1 MKTNKAPFLPFS
13 LLFVI
18 FLLALMSLFITSCSE
33 NSSTPVEEEVPTIQT
48 GIINATLNVNG
59 VNRSYNLYVP
69 ESYNPALPTAL
80 VFNFHGLGS
89 NGFEQMVYGDFRPLA
104 EENGFIIAHPNGTT
118 FLGFT
123 HWNVGGFTEGSPA
136 DDVGFTEAL
145 LTELSATYNIDSQRV
160 YATGMSNGGYMS
172 FLLACQ
178 MNDKFAAI
186 ASVTGT
192 MTIDTYDECVPAAPI
207 PVLQIHGTADQTVSY
222 NGIEAWNKSIPD
234 VLNYWVGVNNCNPTP
249 TINRLVDL
257 NPNDEDFVDHYIYSG
272 GTNGAV
278 VEHYKINNG
287 THSWPGTSVGVA
299 NRTIN
304 ASQLVWEFFSRY
316 NKEGLIQ

>member
-1 MKTNKAPFLPFS
+1 MNNPTSPFPN
-13 LLFVI
+13 I
-18 FLLALMSLFITSCSE
+18 FLNFRLFFIVCIGFILTSCAE
-33 NSSTPVEEEVPTIQT
+33 DSSPIKEEVPTIRT
-48 GIINATLNVNG
+48 GVIEATITVN
-59 VNRSYNLYVP
+59 NTIRSYILYVP
-69 ESYNPALPTAL
+69 TNYTSEASVPL

-89 NGFEQMVYGDFRPLA
+89 NAFEQMVYGDFRNLA
-104 EENGFIIAHPNGTT
+104 DQEGFIVVQPNGTT
-118 FLGFT
+118 FFGLT
-123 HWNVGGFTEGSPA
+123 HWNVGGFTAGSPA

-145 LTELSATYNIDSQRV
+145 LTEISTTYNIDSQRV

-178 MNDKFAAI
+178 MNHKFAAI

-192 MTIDTYDECVPAAPI
+192 MTIDTFDQCIPAATM
-207 PVLQIHGTADQTVSY
+207 PVLQIHGTADATVTY
-222 NGIEAWNKSIPD
+222 EGTETWNKSIPD

-249 TINRLVDL
+249 TITRVLDL
-257 NPNDEDFVDHYIYSG
+257 NPNDDDFVDHYIYSG

-287 THSWPGTSVGVA
+287 THSWPGTTVGVA

-304 ASQLVWEFFSRY
+304 ATQLTWDFFKKY
-316 NKEGLIQ
+316 NKAGLIQ